1 MVSDSTTSATAEP
14 VLSGHAAGEAD
25 SAVADFGQLKQRL
38 EELASYLGHYLAVN
52 RDRLFSKAQR
62 GLVLLAGLAIAAV
75 VVLAFFA
82 TGGVLLCLG
91 IALAINAATGSTWMG
106 PLLTGLA
113 VLLLMACGTLWAMHR
128 VDAMAKKRFSHACQ
142 IRRAK
147 LRVRYGRGIDE

>member
-1 MVSDSTTSATAEP
+1 MVIDSTTSATAEP
-14 VLSGHAAGEAD
+14 TPSGQAAGKAD
-25 SAVADFGQLKQRL
+25 SAVANLAELKQRF
-38 EELASYLGHYLAVN
+38 EELTCYFGHYMAVK

-62 GLVLLAGLAIAAV
+62 GLVLMVGIAVAAV

-113 VLLLMACGTLWAMHR
+113 LLLLMAGGTRLAIRR
-128 VDAMAKKRFSHACQ
+128 VDAMAKKRFSLACQ
-142 IRRAK
+142 IRRDK